1 MTLSSSARSVH
12 ATLAPGGDVRVVHRR
27 LPRTCLTNHVLPVIV
42 HGPSAA
48 RALMQ
53 CGGRDV
59 ACQRVGAGAVDPA
72 RAQAGAPSCCGG
84 SSGQLPWCHYTSS
97 CPGSHVAS
105 RPIRRVNMPSPV
117 TTCRHHLPGGPWRS
131 PPQRTLPAAQDGS
144 SVSPAVPLALLPLS
158 P

>member
-59 ACQRVGAGAVDPA
+59 AWQRVGAGAVDPA
-72 RAQAGAPSCCGG
+72 RAQAGALSCCGG

-97 CPGSHVAS
+97 CPRMYSYLCNWLS
-105 RPIRRVNMPSPV
+105 SMRPNIQENEMTSVN
-117 TTCRHHLPGGPWRS
+117 
-131 PPQRTLPAAQDGS
+131 A
-144 SVSPAVPLALLPLS
+144 
-158 P
+158 